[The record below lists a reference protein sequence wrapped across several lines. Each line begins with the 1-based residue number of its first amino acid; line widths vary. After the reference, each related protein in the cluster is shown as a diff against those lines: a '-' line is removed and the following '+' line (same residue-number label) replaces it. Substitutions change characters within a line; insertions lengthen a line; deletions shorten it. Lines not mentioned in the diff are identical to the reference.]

1 MTNHIQKSEDNE
13 SPFRSRWAQMGTE
26 ARERMHSQALTAR
39 ANLEKFPA
47 RFSPSTTET
56 YQKALSRFVGEKS
69 ATIQSRSRL
78 RIFRAALISS
88 LKKAVLDAPV
98 SDPEKLCSAVYDL
111 FTFVRCVEN
120 TAESLDG
127 QQCGD
132 QAFLRLGKWLAD
144 NGIQVLGPERTNF
157 SARVGRVHRIKRY
170 PKDWRERMLNAI
182 QTGIPNMKE
191 AVVVL
196 AVTGCRP
203 SELTTAELSL
213 HEDGVQITVE
223 SLKSLGGKDPTRRG
237 AIYEANEIT
246 STLISLAQK
255 GGRPFSDIKYK
266 ALDNLLQ
273 RTSQKRGV
281 FPESLKVS
289 IRSSDFRNQLVA
301 DSKAGGRPPEEIAM
315 LLGHISTLQQKAYG
329 RSALGRRS
337 SLFFPAKV
345 LQSHEVRHMPLAFP
359 RSGSPTD
366 TDGANQNLG
375 DRPK

>member
-1 MTNHIQKSEDNE
+1 MTNHIQKSECNE
-13 SPFRSRWAQMGTE
+13 SPFPAIWAQMGTE
-26 ARERMHSQALTAR
+26 ARERMHSQAITAR
-39 ANLEKFPA
+39 ANLEKFPT
-47 RFSPSTTET
+47 RFSPRTTET
-56 YQKALSRFVGEKS
+56 YQKALSRFAGKKS
-69 ATIQSRSRL
+69 ATILSRSTL
-78 RIFRAALISS
+78 RIARAALTSS
-88 LKKAVLDAPV
+88 LEKAVLNASL

-127 QQCGD
+127 QQCED
-132 QAFLRLGKWLAD
+132 QSFLRLGKWLAA

-157 SARVGRVHRIKRY
+157 RARVGRVQRIKRY
-170 PKDWRERMLNAI
+170 PQDWRERMLNSI

-196 AVTGCRP
+196 ALTGCRP
-203 SELTTAELSL
+203 SELASAEVSL

-223 SLKSLGGKDPTRRG
+223 SLKSLGGKNATRRG
-237 AIYEANEIT
+237 AIYKANEIT
-246 STLISLAQK
+246 STLVPLAQK

-281 FPESLKVS
+281 FSGSVRVS
-289 IRSSDFRNQLVA
+289 IRSSDFRNQLAA
-301 DSKAGGRPPEEIAM
+301 DAKADGRPPEEIAM
-315 LLGHISTLQQKAYG
+315 LLGHISTLQQKVYG

-337 SLFFPAKV
+337 SLFFPAEV
-345 LQSHEVRHMPLAFP
+345 LQTHAVRHMPPTFP
-359 RSGSPTD
+359 RSGSLSA
-366 TDGANQNLG
+366 TDGANQDLG